1 MLYSR
6 ATETTQTAMQT
17 TSSYLLAVA
26 ALVSMPFAAQAA
38 INKCIGA
45 DGKVVFSDKP
55 CTTAQVATV
64 IEAPKV
70 AVPSTRAITGA
81 ITAANLPKD
90 GTAIPNSE
98 LQQYDTLCAEDRRLL
113 AIAAS
118 KVNVADTIGDQNLQL
133 HRSRVDQRCNPQA
146 RLAAAQRDQALDALD
161 CKLSWESLA
170 SLKARPALGPG
181 YGDQSSDIAAMQ
193 TAIEAKCPAPN

>member
-1 MLYSR
+1 
-6 ATETTQTAMQT
+6 MQT

-26 ALVSMPFAAQAA
+26 VAALISMPFAAQAA

-55 CTTAQVATV
+55 CATSQVATV
-64 IEAPKV
+64 IKAPKV
-70 AVPSTRAITGA
+70 AVPSTRAIT
-81 ITAANLPKD
+81 AANLPKE

>member
-26 ALVSMPFAAQAA
+26 ALISMPFAAQPA

-64 IEAPKV
+64 IKAPKV
-70 AVPSTRAITGA
+70 AAPRTRA
-81 ITAANLPKD
+81 ITAANLPKE

-118 KVNVADTIGDQNLQL
+118 KVNVADTIGDLNLQL
-133 HRSRVDQRCNPQA
+133 HRSRVDQRCNPQE
-146 RLAAAQRDQALDALD
+146 RLAAAKRDQELDALD